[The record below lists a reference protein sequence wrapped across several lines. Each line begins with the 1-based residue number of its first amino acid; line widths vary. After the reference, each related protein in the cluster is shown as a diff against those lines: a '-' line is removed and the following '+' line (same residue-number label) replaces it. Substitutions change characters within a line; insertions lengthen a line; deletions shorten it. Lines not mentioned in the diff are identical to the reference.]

1 MTDAIHL
8 TAQDFVELNPMYHYQ
23 WEEPQQAY
31 ILLYPEGLVKLND
44 TAAAVL
50 GHCLDSR
57 PVSAVIDAL
66 AASYAD
72 ADIAAD
78 VIEFLQDCVGK
89 GWIRVHR

>member
-1 MTDAIHL
+1 MTDAVHL
-8 TAQDFVELNPMYHYQ
+8 TAEDVVQLNPMYHYQ

-50 GHCLDSR
+50 GQCQTSR
-57 PVSAVIDAL
+57 PISAVVEAL
-66 AASYAD
+66 VAAYGDS
-72 ADIAAD
+72 DIEAD

-89 GWIRVHR
+89 GWIKVNR